1 MNDKMAVIKLVND
14 LERMADWLVDNVIDF
29 ELDLQQETLDELI
42 LKVDNVSDV
51 LHTITAQTTVKTKE
65 FYYGFYIK

>member
-14 LERMADWLVDNVIDF
+14 LERMADWLIDNVIDF
-29 ELDLQQETLDELI
+29 ELDLQQETLNELI

-51 LHTITAQTTVKTKE
+51 LHTITAQTTIKTKE
-65 FYYGFYIK
+65 FYYG

>member
-29 ELDLQQETLDELI
+29 ELDLQQETLNELI
-42 LKVDNVSDV
+42 LKVDNVSDI
-51 LHTITAQTTVKTKE
+51 LHTITAQTTIKTKE
-65 FYYGFYIK
+65 FYYG

>member
-29 ELDLQQETLDELI
+29 DLDLQQETLNELI

-51 LHTITAQTTVKTKE
+51 LHTITAQTTIKTKE
-65 FYYGFYIK
+65 FYYG

>member
-1 MNDKMAVIKLVND
+1 MNYKMAVIKLVND

-29 ELDLQQETLDELI
+29 DLDLQQETLNELI

-51 LHTITAQTTVKTKE
+51 LHTITAQTTIKTKE
-65 FYYGFYIK
+65 FYYG

>member
-1 MNDKMAVIKLVND
+1 
-14 LERMADWLVDNVIDF
+14 MADWLVDNVIDF
-29 ELDLQQETLDELI
+29 ELDLQQETLNELI

-65 FYYGFYIK
+65 FHYGFYIK